1 MARPTKKGLE
11 YFPLDCHMS
20 DEVNLIIADFGIEGY
35 GVLIS
40 MFQSIYGDKGYY
52 TEWTTREQ
60 KLFSRKVGLDNEIV
74 IKIITECIEW
84 GIFNKSKYEELNILT
99 SRRIQDHYSTSTY
112 KRTNVKMDENYLLI
126 DISDKKHINNI
137 VTDDGNTP
145 TTKVS
150 DDKSTQ
156 SKVKYSTVKEKIY
169 RKFNHLSITDVEF
182 DKIVELGYTINQ
194 IDETI
199 DSIENYAKN
208 KNYKSLYLTT
218 RKWLK
223 KEYGEPKK
231 SEPRNDLS
239 DLPQF
244 VLDKLEG
251 ER

>member
-74 IKIITECIEW
+74 INIINECIEW
-84 GIFNKSKYEELNILT
+84 GIFNKGKYEELNILT
-99 SRRIQDHYSTSTY
+99 SRRIQDHYATSTY
-112 KRTNVKMDENYLLI
+112 KRTGVSMEEKYLLI
-126 DISDKKHINNI
+126 DVSDKKHINNL
-137 VTDDGNTP
+137 VSDDGNEA
-145 TTKVS
+145 TTIVS

-156 SKVKYSTVKEKIY
+156 SKVKYSKEKIY
-169 RKFNHLSITDVEF
+169 RKFKHLSLTISEK
-182 DKIVELGYTINQ
+182 DKIL
-194 IDETI
+194 ETGFTVTQLDNI
-199 DSIENYAKN
+199 LDSIENYSKN
-208 KNYKSLYLTT
+208 KNYSSLNLTA

-231 SEPRNDLS
+231 SEPLNDLT
-239 DLPQF
+239 DIPQF

-251 ER
+251 EQ